1 MPSRLTTKTTR
12 QIIAAV
18 VRSVAL
24 MILLGLGVGAGLG
37 FGAAR
42 TSSADVRCLSP
53 GGDPPGILAAGVY
66 TTRCFLPG
74 MRVMIP
80 AGGWAGAE
88 DSPVEFKLLPPN
100 SPSED
105 TPALRFWIDPHAA
118 PACSTRFLPVDVS
131 TPTKMVGWLK
141 ANKNLIITEPRRT
154 TIAGHIPALMVD
166 LDTATNAP
174 RCDPSCPDPCIGYFI
189 FRAPGITPT
198 DTYGTGRGE
207 PVRLYFAQIGPPTH
221 LFAVNVDTPNTHVFA
236 TMNVIAAKMLA
247 TLRLPSKLPSPRG
260 R

>member
-1 MPSRLTTKTTR
+1 
-12 QIIAAV
+12 
-18 VRSVAL
+18 

-74 MRVMIP
+74 MRVM
-80 AGGWAGAE
+80 
-88 DSPVEFKLLPPN
+88 
-100 SPSED
+100 
-105 TPALRFWIDPHAA
+105 
-118 PACSTRFLPVDVS
+118 
-131 TPTKMVGWLK
+131 
-141 ANKNLIITEPRRT
+141 RRT

-174 RCDPSCPDPCIGYFI
+174 RCDPSCPGPCMGYFI

-221 LFAVNVDTPNTHVFA
+221 LFAVNVDTPNKHVFA